1 MQHGIYWLGSTSL
14 YVHAYFVC
22 VWRRFA
28 YAFPTPPA
36 NNVVIVEEAE
46 QILPYT
52 FTGELQKYSLASD
65 SEIVL
70 DKLDWF
76 FRISGVQKIELNWI
90 WRKFGL
96 L

>member
-1 MQHGIYWLGSTSL
+1 MLIL
-14 YVHAYFVC
+14 YVCDDGLLMHFLL
-22 VWRRFA
+22 RL
-28 YAFPTPPA
+28 T
-36 NNVVIVEEAE
+36 VIVEEAE